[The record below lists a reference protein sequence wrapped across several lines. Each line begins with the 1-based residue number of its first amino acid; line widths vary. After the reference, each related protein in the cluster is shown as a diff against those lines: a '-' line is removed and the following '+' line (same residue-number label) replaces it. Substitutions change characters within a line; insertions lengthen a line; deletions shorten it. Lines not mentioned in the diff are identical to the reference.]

1 MAQQVQKGEAW
12 GTQNVVVEGGL
23 YLDKDVLYQAMQ
35 MPGSARSL
43 VNYEP
48 SLDGGYHRINGYGLY
63 DTNQLPNGASQVYGA
78 IVNTVDGSVIAMQSG
93 NTYRSVGSGWTKIN
107 GADTHTSMGKVQW
120 TFYAWATNRFA
131 FVDGDPNAYPVR
143 IEASGAYTVLS
154 SAPKGQKFICEFS
167 KYLWMSSGDGNV
179 TFSAPGD
186 DTNYSA
192 INGAGQINVGFPIV
206 GLGVWRGALYVFGTS
221 RISQITGTSSAD
233 WQLTTLTTNIGMIG
247 PYTLQ
252 EVNGDLVFLSSDG
265 LRTISGTARVFDREL
280 GVITR
285 PINTLVIPMGA
296 NNWCSVAI
304 RTKSQYRMFQ
314 AVSTT
319 DAGTA
324 PGIIGALKL
333 QSNGSVAWEWST
345 TSGIKASCASS
356 GLVNGNEL
364 IIHAAWDGYVYK
376 HDYGTDFNGTAIQSV
391 YKTPHLV
398 YNDPG
403 IRKILYK
410 LCLNTRASGPTS
422 INLGVSYDYLVSGV
436 AQPVDQTLVV
446 SGGGGAYDSGI
457 TYDQT
462 PIIYYDVY
470 PDDRVCTNLIGSG
483 FTSSFTF
490 TSNGGNDFSI
500 QAFSIQYGEGTRR

>member
-1 MAQQVQKGEAW
+1 MCVKW
-12 GTQNVVVEGGL
+12 PC
-23 YLDKDVLYQAMQ
+23 D
-35 MPGSARSL
+35 
-43 VNYEP
+43 
-48 SLDGGYHRINGYGLY
+48 
-63 DTNQLPNGASQVYGA
+63 
-78 IVNTVDGSVIAMQSG
+78 
-93 NTYRSVGSGWTKIN
+93 
-107 GADTHTSMGKVQW
+107 
-120 TFYAWATNRFA
+120 
-131 FVDGDPNAYPVR
+131 
-143 IEASGAYTVLS
+143 
-154 SAPKGQKFICEFS
+154 
-167 KYLWMSSGDGNV
+167 
-179 TFSAPGD
+179 
-186 DTNYSA
+186 
-192 INGAGQINVGFPIV
+192 
-206 GLGVWRGALYVFGTS
+206 
-221 RISQITGTSSAD
+221 
-233 WQLTTLTTNIGMIG
+233 
-247 PYTLQ
+247 
-252 EVNGDLVFLSSDG
+252 
-265 LRTISGTARVFDREL
+265 
-280 GVITR
+280 
-285 PINTLVIPMGA
+285 
-296 NNWCSVAI
+296 
-304 RTKSQYRMFQ
+304 
-314 AVSTT
+314 
-319 DAGTA
+319 
-324 PGIIGALKL
+324 
-333 QSNGSVAWEWST
+333 
-345 TSGIKASCASS
+345 
-356 GLVNGNEL
+356 GNEL